1 VRKPLAACALAPPLP
16 RRVGAE
22 IVELRDNDDL
32 LEEARRDGKDRM
44 METARESGI
53 IEQAQSNAKESISI
67 FVSSLGYRGVVF
79 T

>member
-1 VRKPLAACALAPPLP
+1 
-16 RRVGAE
+16 
-22 IVELRDNDDL
+22 
-32 LEEARRDGKDRM
+32 M

-53 IEQAQSNAKESISI
+53 IEQAQSNAKESIRI